1 MGPTVIVVMST
12 VMSTV
17 IVEVLT
23 KREGRIKKQ
32 LLEVNEI
39 IFVVVDIECKHY
51 HYDLIMSLW
60 KLP

>member
-1 MGPTVIVVMST
+1 MST

-23 KREGRIKKQ
+23 RREGRIKKQ
-32 LLEVNEI
+32 LLEENEI